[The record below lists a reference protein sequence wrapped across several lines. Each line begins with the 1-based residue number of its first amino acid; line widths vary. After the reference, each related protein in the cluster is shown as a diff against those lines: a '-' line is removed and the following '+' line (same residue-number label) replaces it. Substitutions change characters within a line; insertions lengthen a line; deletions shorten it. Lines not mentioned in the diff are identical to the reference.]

1 MFKRVPLSPD
11 LVQAAQVSAQQ
22 NQRTIAEQIE
32 FWVRL
37 GRAAEEN
44 PDLSSQMLVDLMVGI
59 EDIKQGNI
67 RPYNLN

>member
-44 PDLSSQMLVDLMVGI
+44 PDLSSQMLVDLLVGI

-67 RPYNLN
+67 RAYNLN